1 MNHNESIQMEDLEKP
16 VADTSKSS
24 VLQVEG
30 DQEQLNRTLKTRH
43 LSMIAI
49 GGTIGTGLFIASGQ
63 SIANGGPGGAL
74 VAYGLIGVMV
84 FFLMTSLGEMA
95 AFIPISGSFN
105 TYGSRFVDPAFG
117 FALGW
122 NYWLS
127 WAITVATELAAGE
140 GIMQMWIST
149 EKCPGIV
156 WSFILLVFIVGFN
169 ALSVKGYGEAE
180 FWFALIKVV
189 TVIIFVI
196 VGILVS
202 AGVLGGKVYGVK
214 YFTYGEAPFVN
225 GVLGVLNVFLAAGFS
240 FQGTEMVGVAAGES
254 ANPEKDVPKA
264 VKQVFW
270 RILLFYICAIFVIS
284 MLIPYTDPDL
294 TQSGVATSPFTL
306 GFERSGFK
314 PSKDVMNAIILITIL
329 SAGNSGMYGASRT
342 LWMLANEG
350 KAPKIFRKVN
360 SGGIPIYALGFTA
373 LIACLSFLS
382 SLFGNKVVYIWLL
395 NASSVT
401 GFIAW
406 LGIAV
411 SHYRFR
417 KAYIA
422 QGRDL
427 NDLPYRAKWFP
438 FGPIVAFV
446 ICFIVIAGQGYT
458 GFSAHPIDWSSIFAA
473 YLGVI
478 IFVVFYLVYKIVNK
492 TKVVPLTECNF
503 SRTNA

>member
-1 MNHNESIQMEDLEKP
+1 MEGFEKP
-16 VADTSKSS
+16 HDEHTKGPVVQIHNS
-24 VLQVEG
+24 E
-30 DQEQLNRTLKTRH
+30 EQLNRTLKTRH

-63 SIANGGPGGAL
+63 SISQGGPGGAL
-74 VAYGLIGVMV
+74 LSYALIGVMV

-95 AFIPISGSFN
+95 AFMPVSGSFN

-127 WAITVATELAAGE
+127 WSITVATELAAGE
-140 GIMQMWIST
+140 GIMQLWVST
-149 EKCPGIV
+149 DKCPGIV
-156 WSFILLVFIVGFN
+156 WSFLLLVLIVGFN

-189 TVIIFVI
+189 TVIVFVI
-196 VGILVS
+196 VGIFVS
-202 AGVLGGKVYGVK
+202 AGVLGGKVYGVSN
-214 YFTYGEAPFVN
+214 FTIGEAPFVN
-225 GVLGVLNVFLAAGFS
+225 GFLGVLSVFLAAGFS

-284 MLIPYTDPDL
+284 MLIPYTDPALNGSDV
-294 TQSGVATSPFTL
+294 TTSPFTL
-306 GFERSGFK
+306 GFERSGFEA
-314 PSKDVMNAIILITIL
+314 SKHVMNAIILITVL

-350 KAPKIFRKVN
+350 KAPRIFRKVN
-360 SGGIPIYALGFTA
+360 SNGIPIYALAFTA
-373 LIACLSFLS
+373 LIACLSFLT
-382 SLFGNKVVYIWLL
+382 SLFGNKVVYTWLL
-395 NASSVT
+395 NASSIT

-422 QGRDL
+422 QGHDISK
-427 NDLPYRAKWFP
+427 LPYQAKWYP
-438 FGPIVAFV
+438 FGPIFALALCVV
-446 ICFIVIAGQGYT
+446 VMLGQGYT
-458 GFSAHPIDWSSIFAA
+458 GFSSNPIDWSGIVAA
-473 YLGVI
+473 YLGIFIFI
-478 IFVVFYLVYKIVNK
+478 ILYVGYKVVKK
-492 TKVVPLTECNF
+492 TKVVPLLECNF
-503 SRTNA
+503 SRANI

>member
-1 MNHNESIQMEDLEKP
+1 MVNDESISMENLEKP
-16 VADTSKSS
+16 HGDPSKASII
-24 VLQVEG
+24 QVES
-30 DQEQLNRTLKTRH
+30 QTEQLNRTLKTRH

-95 AFIPISGSFN
+95 AYIPISGSFN

-127 WAITVATELAAGE
+127 WAITVATELSAGE
-140 GIMQMWIST
+140 GIMQMRIST

-156 WSFILLVFIVGFN
+156 WAFILLLFIVGFN

-180 FWFALIKVV
+180 FWFALIKVI

-214 YFTYGEAPFVN
+214 NFTVGEAPFVN
-225 GVLGVLNVFLAAGFS
+225 GFIGVLNVFLAAGFS

-254 ANPEKDVPKA
+254 ANPEKDIPKA

-270 RILLFYICAIFVIS
+270 RIVLFYICAIFVIS

-294 TQSGVATSPFTL
+294 TQNDVATSPFTL
-306 GFERSGFK
+306 GFERSGFTQ
-314 PSKDVMNAIILITIL
+314 SKNVMNAIILVTIL

-350 KAPKIFRKVN
+350 KAPKIFKKVN
-360 SGGIPIYALGFTA
+360 SGGIPIYSLAFTA

-422 QGRDL
+422 QGRDM
-427 NDLPYRAKWFP
+427 NDLPYHAKWFP

-458 GFSAHPIDWSSIFAA
+458 GFASDPIDWSAICAA
-473 YLGVI
+473 YLGVVIFI
-478 IFVVFYLVYKIVNK
+478 IFFVSYKVVKK
-492 TKVVPLTECNF
+492 TKMVPLLECDF
-503 SRTNA
+503 SRVNI